1 MLSTED
7 ADAEHA
13 KAKRDS
19 HREKANR
26 DGRQPAMPTEGL
38 YSETA
43 ASRAA
48 FPGGDRA
55 HHAGAERDAGYGR
68 GAIEDRTLRAGKQRG
83 NGNPRTIS
91 TPDVTHNTTPPQ
103 NFTMSTPQPN
113 QMAMPS
119 QPMMVSM
126 TSDGQVMMQSL
137 IPVLTSEGQ
146 MMMLN
151 GNQMFPMM
159 MSGYNVSA
167 DRGAEA

>member
-1 MLSTED
+1 M
-7 ADAEHA
+7 
-13 KAKRDS
+13 
-19 HREKANR
+19 
-26 DGRQPAMPTEGL
+26 
-38 YSETA
+38 
-43 ASRAA
+43 
-48 FPGGDRA
+48 
-55 HHAGAERDAGYGR
+55 
-68 GAIEDRTLRAGKQRG
+68 
-83 NGNPRTIS
+83 
-91 TPDVTHNTTPPQ
+91 THNTTPPQ

>member
-1 MLSTED
+1 M
-7 ADAEHA
+7 
-13 KAKRDS
+13 
-19 HREKANR
+19 
-26 DGRQPAMPTEGL
+26 
-38 YSETA
+38 
-43 ASRAA
+43 
-48 FPGGDRA
+48 
-55 HHAGAERDAGYGR
+55 
-68 GAIEDRTLRAGKQRG
+68 
-83 NGNPRTIS
+83 
-91 TPDVTHNTTPPQ
+91 THNTTPLQ
-103 NFTMSTPQPN
+103 NFAMSTPQPN

-159 MSGYNVSA
+159 MGGHNVSV